1 MKKLLALLL
10 CLMLAAIPAISLA
23 DSSEA
28 KIVYAI
34 SDDPGGMPMRISS
47 RNT

>member
-1 MKKLLALLL
+1 MMKKLLALLL
-10 CLMLAAIPAISLA
+10 CLMLAAIPTISLA

-34 SDDPGGMPMRISS
+34 SDDPEQMDPTLNS
-47 RNT
+47 